1 MKRIYSKTPDETL
14 IASLIARGEYAQL
27 VPAARRLLSRA
38 PDHPLGLKALAVAHI
53 TAERHAEA
61 LPLLRRGVGLYPG
74 DPEMHSNLAIVLS
87 AQGKFQESLASIE
100 VALKLDPERADS
112 HANHALALMHLGAFD
127 AAIESCQSAIRLNPR
142 HPEAYNTL
150 GAIFHSQR
158 KFPAALEAF
167 RLATVN
173 NSESLD
179 VFINFI
185 TALGELDRVSE
196 VIACASKV
204 LEEGELSQH
213 ETDMLLPYLC
223 KAERACCD
231 WHRVDMPA
239 VLREMMQHE
248 AYLGLAPFF
257 MTHIEDI
264 DRATL
269 RRGAE
274 GYGRARLTG
283 SGAEIGGRDVSM
295 TTVAEQVNRPLRI
308 GFLSAEFRAHP
319 VSELAVGVYEG
330 LDRNEFTVYAYGYGP
345 EDTSPL
351 RRRLEGAFDVFRNI
365 DALSF
370 ADAADLIRSDGI
382 DVLVD
387 MTGWTQ
393 YARLPILAHSPAP
406 VVATWLGF
414 PGTLGVE
421 GLAHY
426 LISDAVVTPPEHA
439 GDYVEHLALM
449 PHCYQPSSRVAGDRV
464 APTREQVGLPED
476 AFVFCSFNQ
485 SSKITPAV
493 FRLWCELLQR
503 NPAAVLWLGFQAE
516 AAQGNLRREAQA
528 HDVNADRIIF
538 APWCKL
544 PEHLARLP
552 LADLALDTFPYGSHT
567 TGSDM
572 LWAGVPLVARIGDTF
587 AGRVSASILHAVGLP
602 ELIAGSD
609 TEYLA
614 LADALAKDPGRC
626 QELRAKLLSA
636 RSTAPLFDT
645 PRFSRDLGCLFHAM
659 WQNHMSG
666 QDRPIHLSAGDS
678 L

>member
-1 MKRIYSKTPDETL
+1 MKRNHSKTPDETL
-14 IASLIARGEYAQL
+14 IASLIARGEYPQL
-27 VPAARRLLSRA
+27 VPVARRLLSRA

-53 TAERHAEA
+53 TAARHDEA
-61 LPLLRRGVGLYPG
+61 LPLLLRGVALYPG
-74 DPEMHSNLAIVLS
+74 DPEMHSNLGIVLS
-87 AQGKFQESLASIE
+87 AQGKYRESLASIE
-100 VALKLDPERADS
+100 AALKLDPERADS

-127 AAIESCQSAIRLNPR
+127 AAIDSCHTAIRLNPG
-142 HPEAYNTL
+142 HPEAHNTL

-158 KFPAALEAF
+158 KFPAALDAF
-167 RLATVN
+167 RLATMN
-173 NSESLD
+173 NPESLD

-185 TALGELDRVSE
+185 TALGELDRVGE
-196 VIACASKV
+196 VIACARKV
-204 LEEGELSQH
+204 LEEGELNQH

-231 WHRVDMPA
+231 WSRTDMPA
-239 VLREMMQHE
+239 ALSAMLERR

-264 DRATL
+264 DRAAL

-274 GYGRARLTG
+274 GYGRARLAG
-283 SGAEIGGRDVSM
+283 SGAEMVQRDVA
-295 TTVAEQVNRPLRI
+295 THLVQEQADRPLRI

-319 VSELAVGVYEG
+319 VGELAVGIYEG
-330 LDRNEFTVYAYGYGP
+330 LDRGQFIVHAYAYGP
-345 EDTSPL
+345 EDSSPI
-351 RRRLEGAFDVFRNI
+351 RRRLEGAFDVFRDI
-365 DALSF
+365 DTLSF
-370 ADAADLIRSDGI
+370 ADAADRIRRDGI

-426 LISDAVVTPPEHA
+426 LISDPIVTPLEHA
-439 GDYVEHLALM
+439 GDYAEKLALM
-449 PHCYQPSSRVAGDRV
+449 PHCYQPSSRVWDDRAG
-464 APTREQVGLPED
+464 PTREDIGLPAD

-485 SSKITPAV
+485 SSKITSPA
-493 FRLWCELLQR
+493 FQLWCELLQR
-503 NPAAVLWLGFQAE
+503 NPATVLWLGFQAE
-516 AAQGNLRREAQA
+516 AAQDNLRGDAQA
-528 HDVNADRIIF
+528 HGVNADRIIF
-538 APWCKL
+538 APWCEL

-587 AGRVSASILHAVGLP
+587 AGRVSASLLHAVGLS
-602 ELIAGSD
+602 ELIADSD
-609 TEYLA
+609 ADYLA
-614 LADALAKDPGRC
+614 LADALAKDPDRCRAYRGR
-626 QELRAKLLSA
+626 LRDA
-636 RSTAPLFDT
+636 RATAPLFDT
-645 PRFSRDLGCLFHAM
+645 RRFSHDLGRLFREM
-659 WQNHMSG
+659 WRNQVNG
-666 QDRPIHLSAGDS
+666 QHDAIQLPASAI
-678 L
+678 

>member
-1 MKRIYSKTPDETL
+1 MKRKLSVTPDETL
-14 IASLIARGEYAQL
+14 IAGLMARGEYMQL
-27 VPAARRLLSRA
+27 APVARRLLSRT

-61 LPLLRRGVGLYPG
+61 LPLLQRGVALYPG

-87 AQGKFQESLASIE
+87 AQGQYQESLASIK

-127 AAIESCQSAIRLNPR
+127 AAIDSCHTAIRLNPD
-142 HPEAYNTL
+142 HPEAHNTL

-158 KFPAALEAF
+158 KFSAALDSF
-167 RLATVN
+167 RLAIQN
-173 NSESLD
+173 NPESLD
-179 VFINFI
+179 IFINFL
-185 TALGELDRVSE
+185 TALGELDRFGE
-196 VIACASKV
+196 VIVCARKV

-231 WHRVDMPA
+231 WGRLDMPA
-239 VLREMMQHE
+239 ALCDMMRRE
-248 AYLGLAPFF
+248 AFWGLAPFF

-269 RRGAE
+269 RCGAE
-274 GYGRARLTG
+274 GYGRVRLAT
-283 SGAEIGGRDVSM
+283 SGAVPGRQNLSRSTAQDR
-295 TTVAEQVNRPLRI
+295 ADRPLRI

-319 VSELAVGVYEG
+319 VSELAVGVYEN
-330 LDRNEFTVYAYGYGP
+330 LDRDQFIVHAYGYGP
-345 EDTSPL
+345 EDSSPL
-351 RRRLEGAFDVFRNI
+351 RRRLETAFDMFRNI

-370 ADAADLIRSDGI
+370 ADAADCIRGDGI
-382 DVLVD
+382 DILVD

-393 YARLPILAHSPAP
+393 YTRLPILAHSPAP

-426 LISDAVVTPPEHA
+426 LISDAIVTPPEHA
-439 GDYVEHLALM
+439 GDYVENLALM
-449 PHCYQPSSRVAGDRV
+449 PHCYQPSSRVPIDSV
-464 APTREQVGLPED
+464 APTRKQVGLPED

-485 SSKITPAV
+485 SSKITPLV
-493 FRLWCELLQR
+493 FRLWCELLKR
-503 NPAAVLWLGFQAE
+503 NPAAVLWLGFQSDE
-516 AAQGNLRREAQA
+516 AQVNLRSEALA
-528 HDVNADRIIF
+528 HGIDADRVFF
-538 APWCKL
+538 APWCVL

-572 LWAGVPLVARIGDTF
+572 LWAGVPMVARIGDTF
-587 AGRVSASILHAVGLP
+587 AGRVSASILHAVGMT

-609 TEYLA
+609 AEYMA
-614 LADALAKDPGRC
+614 LADALAKDPERC
-626 QELRAKLLSA
+626 RKLGTRLLDARAS
-636 RSTAPLFDT
+636 APLYNT
-645 PRFSRDLGCLFHAM
+645 RGFSHDLGHLFRAM
-659 WQNHMSG
+659 WQNHKAG
-666 QDRPIHLSAGDS
+666 QHRPIS

>member
-1 MKRIYSKTPDETL
+1 MKRKHSITPDEAL
-14 IASLIARGEYAQL
+14 IAGLIARGEYAQL
-27 VPAARRLLSRA
+27 VPVARRLLSRV
-38 PDHPLGLKALAVAHI
+38 PDHPLGIKALAVAHI
-53 TAERHAEA
+53 TAERHDEA

-87 AQGKFQESLASIE
+87 AQGKYRESLASIE
-100 VALKLDPERADS
+100 AALKLDPERADS

-127 AAIESCQSAIRLNPR
+127 AAIDSCHIAIRLNPR
-142 HPEAYNTL
+142 HPEAHNTL

-167 RLATVN
+167 KVATLN
-173 NSESLD
+173 NPESLD

-196 VIACASKV
+196 VIACARKV
-204 LEEGELSQH
+204 IEEGELSQS

-231 WHRVDMPA
+231 WGRADMPA
-239 VLREMMQHE
+239 ALRDMMGRQ

-257 MTHIEDI
+257 MTHVEDI

-269 RRGAE
+269 RRAAE
-274 GYGRARLTG
+274 GYGRARLIG
-283 SGAEIGGRDVSM
+283 SGVELTRRDVSKA
-295 TTVAEQVNRPLRI
+295 TAAEQTDRPLRI

-319 VSELAVGVYEG
+319 VSELAVGIYEG
-330 LDRNEFTVYAYGYGP
+330 LDRNQFIVHAYGYGP

-351 RRRLEGAFDVFRNI
+351 RQRLEGAFNVFRNI
-365 DALSF
+365 DTLSF

-414 PGTLGVE
+414 PGTLGVA

-439 GDYVEHLALM
+439 DDYVEHLALM
-449 PHCYQPSSRVAGDRV
+449 PHCYQPSSRVAGDPV
-464 APTREQVGLPED
+464 APTREQVGLSEE

-493 FRLWCELLQR
+493 FQLWCELLRR
-503 NPAAVLWLGFQAE
+503 NPSAVLWLGFQSE
-516 AAQGNLRREAQA
+516 AAQGNLRREALA
-528 HDVNADRIIF
+528 HGVDPDRIVF
-538 APWCKL
+538 APWCML

-572 LWAGVPLVARIGDTF
+572 LWAGVPLVARMGDTF
-587 AGRVSASILHAVGLP
+587 AGRVSASILYAVGLP
-602 ELIAGSD
+602 ELIVDSD
-609 TEYLA
+609 AEYLA
-614 LADALAKDPGRC
+614 LADALAKDTERC
-626 QELRAKLLSA
+626 KTLRARLLDVRA
-636 RSTAPLFDT
+636 TAPLFDT
-645 PRFSRDLGCLFHAM
+645 RRFSRDLGCLFRAM
-659 WQNHMSG
+659 WQNHVIGRHIAIQLPS
-666 QDRPIHLSAGDS
+666 SAD
-678 L
+678 